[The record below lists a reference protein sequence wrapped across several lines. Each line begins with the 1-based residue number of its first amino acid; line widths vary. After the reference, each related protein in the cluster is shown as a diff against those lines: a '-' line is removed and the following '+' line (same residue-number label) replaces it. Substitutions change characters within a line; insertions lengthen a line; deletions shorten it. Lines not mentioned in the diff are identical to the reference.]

1 MTTTNFAS
9 LQLPDGEIALDE
21 QTRATYGVNDYTQEI
36 TTKVMPDA
44 VVFATTIADVQA
56 TVKFAATHQIAVV
69 PQGAKTSIV
78 NSAAALTGSLVLNL
92 SHMNKILAIDPKD
105 QVAVVQPGVLNG
117 DLDTQARQ
125 VGYFY
130 APDPGSKPISSI
142 GGNIATNAGGMSS
155 LKYGTTKQSVLGLK
169 VVLANGELLTLGG
182 KTFKNNAAYDL
193 TDLMIG
199 SEGTLGIIVEA
210 TVRLLPIALGQPV
223 TGLATFPT
231 IHELMQAVQ
240 AVQASGVNPSMLEI
254 LNRVSIEALD
264 EYEGSHLGSHG
275 EQALLIFQIDVAA
288 ADALSTV
295 EQVLHTY
302 GATKID
308 VTEDQQRT
316 SEIIKIRQDIFA
328 AGAQYG
334 RLIVEDVAVPLG
346 QLAKVADK
354 AETLA
359 SKYDQRLLLLGHAG
373 DGNLH
378 PDIILE
384 DKEGALPEKTQRF
397 IDELLAFV
405 IQVGGTISAEHG
417 IGSLK
422 NAWVP
427 NQLDANVRILQKQI
441 KQVFVPL
448 GILNPGRK
456 I

>member
-1 MTTTNFAS
+1 MTTTNFSS

-21 QTRATYGVNDYTQEI
+21 QTLKKYGANNFTQEI
-36 TTKVMPDA
+36 TTEVLPDA
-44 VVFATTIADVQA
+44 IVFAETIADVQA
-56 TVKFAATHQIAVV
+56 TIRFAAANHIAVV

-78 NSAAALTGSLVLNL
+78 NSAAGLSGSLILNL
-92 SHMNKILAIDPKD
+92 SRMNHILSIEPEN
-105 QVAVVQPGVLNG
+105 QVAVVEPGVLNG
-117 DLDTQARQ
+117 DLDVETRK
-125 VGYFY
+125 VGYFFS
-130 APDPGSKPISSI
+130 PDPGSKRISSV

-155 LKYGTTKQSVLGLK
+155 VKYGTTKQSVLGLK
-169 VVLANGELLTLGG
+169 VVLANGELVTFGG
-182 KTFKNNAAYDL
+182 KTFKNNASYDL
-193 TDLMIG
+193 TDLLVG

-210 TVRLLPIALGQPV
+210 IVHIIPIPSGNSI

-231 IHELMQAVQ
+231 IHELMRAVQ

-264 EYEGSHLGSHG
+264 EYEHSHLGSHG
-275 EQALLIFQIDVAA
+275 EQALLIFQIDVAV
-288 ADALSTV
+288 SG
-295 EQVLHTY
+295 VLEKLDKLLQEY

-308 VTEDQQRT
+308 VTEDAGRT
-316 SEIIKIRQDIFA
+316 AEIIKIRQDIFA

-334 RLIVEDVAVPLG
+334 RLIVEDIAVPLG

-354 AETLA
+354 AEELA
-359 SKYDQRLLLLGHAG
+359 DKYQQRLLLLGHAG

-384 DKEGALPEKTQRF
+384 DRDGDLPEGTQKF
-397 IDELLAFV
+397 IDELLDFV
-405 IQVGGTISAEHG
+405 IQVNGTVSAEHG

-427 NQLDANVRILQKQI
+427 KQLDENVRALQKQV
-441 KQVFVPL
+441 KKAFDPV

>member
-1 MTTTNFAS
+1 MTTTNFSS

-21 QTRATYGVNDYTQEI
+21 QTLKKYGANNFTQEI
-36 TTKVMPDA
+36 TTEVLPDA
-44 VVFATTIADVQA
+44 IVFAETIADVQA
-56 TVKFAATHQIAVV
+56 TIRFAAANHIAVV

-78 NSAAALTGSLVLNL
+78 NSAAGLSGSLILNL
-92 SHMNKILAIDPKD
+92 SRMNHILSIEPEN
-105 QVAVVQPGVLNG
+105 QVAVVEPGVLNG
-117 DLDTQARQ
+117 DLDAETRK
-125 VGYFY
+125 VGYFFS
-130 APDPGSKPISSI
+130 PDPGSKRISSV

-155 LKYGTTKQSVLGLK
+155 VKYGTTKQSVLGLK
-169 VVLANGELLTLGG
+169 VVLANGELVTFGG
-182 KTFKNNAAYDL
+182 KTFKNNASYDL
-193 TDLMIG
+193 TDLLVG

-210 TVRLLPIALGQPV
+210 IVHIIPIPSGNSI

-231 IHELMQAVQ
+231 IHGLVRAVQ

-264 EYEGSHLGSHG
+264 EYEHSHLGSHG
-275 EQALLIFQIDVAA
+275 EQALLIFQIDVAV
-288 ADALSTV
+288 SG
-295 EQVLHTY
+295 VLEKLDKLLQEY

-308 VTEDQQRT
+308 VTEDAGRT
-316 SEIIKIRQDIFA
+316 AEIIKIRQDIFA

-334 RLIVEDVAVPLG
+334 RLIVEDIAVPLG

-354 AETLA
+354 AEELA
-359 SKYDQRLLLLGHAG
+359 DKYQQRLLLLGHAG

-384 DKEGALPEKTQRF
+384 DRDGDLPEGTQKF
-397 IDELLAFV
+397 IDELLDFV
-405 IQVGGTISAEHG
+405 IQVNGTVSAEHG

-427 NQLDANVRILQKQI
+427 KQLDENVRALQKQV
-441 KQVFVPL
+441 KKAFDPV

>member
-1 MTTTNFAS
+1 MTTTNFAP

-117 DLDTQARQ
+117 DLDTQVRQ

-441 KQVFVPL
+441 KQVFDPL
-448 GILNPGRK
+448 DILNPGRK

>member
-1 MTTTNFAS
+1 
-9 LQLPDGEIALDE
+9 
-21 QTRATYGVNDYTQEI
+21 
-36 TTKVMPDA
+36 
-44 VVFATTIADVQA
+44 
-56 TVKFAATHQIAVV
+56 
-69 PQGAKTSIV
+69 
-78 NSAAALTGSLVLNL
+78 
-92 SHMNKILAIDPKD
+92 
-105 QVAVVQPGVLNG
+105 
-117 DLDTQARQ
+117 
-125 VGYFY
+125 
-130 APDPGSKPISSI
+130 
-142 GGNIATNAGGMSS
+142 
-155 LKYGTTKQSVLGLK
+155 
-169 VVLANGELLTLGG
+169 
-182 KTFKNNAAYDL
+182 
-193 TDLMIG
+193 
-199 SEGTLGIIVEA
+199 
-210 TVRLLPIALGQPV
+210 
-223 TGLATFPT
+223 
-231 IHELMQAVQ
+231 
-240 AVQASGVNPSMLEI
+240 MLEI

-441 KQVFVPL
+441 KQVFDPL

>member
-1 MTTTNFAS
+1 MTTTNFSS

-21 QTRATYGVNDYTQEI
+21 QTLKKYGANNFTQEI
-36 TTKVMPDA
+36 TTEVLPDA
-44 VVFATTIADVQA
+44 IVFAETIADVQA
-56 TVKFAATHQIAVV
+56 TIRFAAANHIAVV

-78 NSAAALTGSLVLNL
+78 NSAAGLSGSLILNL
-92 SHMNKILAIDPKD
+92 SRMNHILSIEPEN
-105 QVAVVQPGVLNG
+105 QVAVVEPGVLNG
-117 DLDTQARQ
+117 DLDAETRK
-125 VGYFY
+125 VGYFFS
-130 APDPGSKPISSI
+130 PDPGSKRISSV

-155 LKYGTTKQSVLGLK
+155 VKYGTTKQSVLGLK
-169 VVLANGELLTLGG
+169 VVLANGELVTLGG
-182 KTFKNNAAYDL
+182 KTFKNNASYDL
-193 TDLMIG
+193 TDLLVG

-210 TVRLLPIALGQPV
+210 IVHIIPIPSGNSI

-231 IHELMQAVQ
+231 IHELMRAVQ

-264 EYEGSHLGSHG
+264 EYEHSHLGSHG
-275 EQALLIFQIDVAA
+275 EQALLIFQIDVAVA
-288 ADALSTV
+288 G
-295 EQVLHTY
+295 VLEKLDKLLQEY

-308 VTEDQQRT
+308 VTEDAGRT
-316 SEIIKIRQDIFA
+316 AEIIKIRQDIFA

-334 RLIVEDVAVPLG
+334 RLIVEDIAVPLG

-354 AETLA
+354 AEELA
-359 SKYDQRLLLLGHAG
+359 DKYQQRLLLLGHAG

-384 DKEGALPEKTQRF
+384 DRDGDLPEGTQKF
-397 IDELLAFV
+397 IDELLDFV
-405 IQVGGTISAEHG
+405 IQVNGTVSAEHG

-427 NQLDANVRILQKQI
+427 KQLDENVRALQKQV
-441 KQVFVPL
+441 KKAFDPV

>member
-1 MTTTNFAS
+1 MTMTIFSS
-9 LQLPDGEIALDE
+9 LQLPNGEIALDE
-21 QTRATYGVNDYTQEI
+21 QTLKKYGTNHYTQEI
-36 TTKVMPDA
+36 TTEILPDA
-44 VVFATTIADVQA
+44 VVFAETIADVQA
-56 TVKFAATHQIAVV
+56 TVRFAAANQIAVV

-78 NSAAALTGSLVLNL
+78 NSAAGLTGSLILNL
-92 SHMNKILAIDPKD
+92 SRMNHILSIEPEN
-105 QVAVVQPGVLNG
+105 QVAVVEPGVLNG
-117 DLDTQARQ
+117 DLDAEARK
-125 VGYFY
+125 VGYFFS
-130 APDPGSKPISSI
+130 PDPGSKRISSV

-169 VVLANGELLTLGG
+169 VVLASGELVTLGG
-182 KTFKNNAAYDL
+182 KTFKNNAGYDL
-193 TDLMIG
+193 TDLLVG

-210 TVRLLPIALGQPV
+210 TVRLVPVPLGSAI

-231 IHELMQAVQ
+231 IHELMRAVQ

-264 EYEGSHLGSHG
+264 EYEHSHLGSHG
-275 EQALLIFQIDVAA
+275 EQALLIFQIDVAV
-288 ADALSTV
+288 SG
-295 EQVLHTY
+295 VLAKVDKLLHEY

-308 VTEDQQRT
+308 VTEDAART
-316 SEIIKIRQDIFA
+316 AEIIKIRQDIFA

-334 RLIVEDVAVPLG
+334 RLIVEDIAVPLG

-354 AETLA
+354 AEELA
-359 SKYDQRLLLLGHAG
+359 DKYEQRLLLLGHAG

-384 DKEGALPEKTQRF
+384 DKDGELPEGTQKF
-397 IDELLAFV
+397 IDELLNFV
-405 IQVGGTISAEHG
+405 IQVNGTVSAEHG

-427 NQLDANVRILQKQI
+427 KQLDANVRVLQKQV
-441 KQVFVPL
+441 KQAFDPL